1 MQPLQ
6 HEYAKQ
12 VQHEERGPSFI
23 MHAYAKKQA
32 TPQKSTSK
40 RCRGTRSGVRTDT
53 CPTYQSSVSGIY
65 HADVVYPLIPKMKVE
80 FSYNCLNYNSLF

>member
-1 MQPLQ
+1 MQPFQ

-32 TPQKSTSK
+32 TPRKSTSK
-40 RCRGTRSGVRTDT
+40 RCRGTPSGQTPVQ
-53 CPTYQSSVSGIY
+53 PTKIQCQVFI
-65 HADVVYPLIPKMKVE
+65 
-80 FSYNCLNYNSLF
+80 